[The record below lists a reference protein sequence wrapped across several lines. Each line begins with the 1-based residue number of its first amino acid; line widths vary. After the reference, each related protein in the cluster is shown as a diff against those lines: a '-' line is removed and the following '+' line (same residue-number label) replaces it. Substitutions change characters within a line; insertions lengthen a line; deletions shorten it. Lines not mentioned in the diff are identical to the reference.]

1 MHLTIWINA
10 FISNTPK
17 NYTRIIPKGTYKEK
31 SAIPFPEIDLKMPI
45 WPISGNTTI
54 TAKDIIVTTG
64 KVLST
69 AVKAS
74 GARALN
80 AEKFYPENSHS
91 GYLTDQR
98 TFNKD
103 INASCR
109 IQSVATIQLYPHTK
123 LIKQAHNTSGT
134 TEISMKTGKKLG
146 YAKADTTA
154 CSFQDNSQF
163 KNLNPRSHKKKTFGF
178 STTDTTDGIRTFELR
193 IVGKASDPLV
203 RFAAAIDYK
212 GVFKIKII
220 SSTRFA
226 VQFSGYI
233 DDFPSFE
240 CYAKFNGTT
249 KPLFKLDPL
258 EGSTVFDLLGDA
270 NRKVKTAWVYFS

>member
-1 MHLTIWINA
+1 MYLTIWINA

-31 SAIPFPEIDLKMPI
+31 LAILFPEVDLEMPI

-80 AEKFYPENSHS
+80 AEKFYPENSHP

-98 TFNKD
+98 TFSTD
-103 INASCR
+103 IDVSYR
-109 IQSVATIQLYPHTK
+109 MQSVATVQLYPYTK
-123 LIKQAHNTSGT
+123 LIEKAHKTSGT
-134 TEISMKTGKKLG
+134 TEISMKTGEKLD
-146 YAKADTTA
+146 YDEAVMTA

-203 RFAAAIDYK
+203 RLSADIDYN
-212 GVFKIKII
+212 GIFKIKIL
-220 SSTRFA
+220 SPTSFA

-240 CYAKFNGTT
+240 CYAKFNGIT
-249 KPLFKLDPL
+249 KPLFTIVPP

-270 NRKVKTAWVYFS
+270 NRKVKTAWIYFS